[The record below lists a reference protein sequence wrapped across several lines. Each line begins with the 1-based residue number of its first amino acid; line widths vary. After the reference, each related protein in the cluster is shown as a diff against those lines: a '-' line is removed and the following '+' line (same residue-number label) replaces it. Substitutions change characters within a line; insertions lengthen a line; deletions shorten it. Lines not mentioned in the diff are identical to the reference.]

1 VVVAVEV
8 PHLSLQVQ
16 LVQLAPVAQELQG
29 KGMPADRDS
38 QEVHIFQVVAGVL
51 VQLEETPR
59 VPQQAQV
66 V

>member
-1 VVVAVEV
+1 MVVAVEV
-8 PHLSLQVQ
+8 LRQSSEARLVQ
-16 LVQLAPVAQELQG
+16 LVPVAQELQD